1 MRRSHLVAI
10 AIAAYLLFL
19 VTRLPADL
27 AYVFVQG
34 KFPDLTL
41 GEFEGT
47 VWHGTAQSVVYDGIH
62 AGRLEWDARPLRFLL
77 GEWSSAI
84 QLRGPIDSL
93 ADIAYSLTGIL
104 KMTSASVTARLSD
117 LSRFFPQLSI
127 VALEGGVSARIE
139 SLSLALQRESLLD
152 IHGTVQIDDL
162 FAGGLRLGDFTAKM
176 STDDEG
182 PKKLVFT
189 SIGHDGLDVVGE
201 LLLNQQEQ
209 ITLDLFVRNP
219 EYLGDLAGL
228 FRRFSSEEPD
238 GNRFRWAGEF
248 GNLKKYM

>member
-10 AIAAYLLFL
+10 VIAAYLLFL

-62 AGRLEWDARPLRFLL
+62 TGRLEWDTRPMRFLL

-84 QLRGPIDSL
+84 KLRGPIDSL

-104 KMTSASVTARLSD
+104 TMTNASVTARLSD

-127 VALEGGVSARIE
+127 LALEGGVSARIE
-139 SLSLALQRESLLD
+139 SLALQGESLLD
-152 IHGTVQIDDL
+152 IHGTVKIENL
-162 FAGGLRLGDFTAKM
+162 FAGALRLGDFTAKM

-182 PKKLVFT
+182 TKKLDFT
-189 SIGHDGLDVVGE
+189 SVGHDGLDVVGQ

-219 EYLGDLAGL
+219 EHLGDLAGL
-228 FRRFSSEEPD
+228 FRRFSTEEPD
-238 GNRFRWAGEF
+238 GNRFRWTGES
-248 GNLKKYM
+248 GDLKKYM